1 MCIKLKILGAFI
13 AIFISGCSGNSN
25 NKSLLPTS
33 DIKRFVGV
41 VNNASVKGIDLAV
54 IPIGKHGQFG
64 LDEEGNVDASIKKSD
79 DRGRYRFNI
88 DIKEVGSYVLTA
100 STPELTPETESLE
113 MPQASC
119 QLAAGCTINKINILF
134 GEDYSLA
141 YGLQWSAA
149 VESVSDG
156 QFIVVNP
163 ITEMARVLGFS
174 IFVNDSEDSGTTVG
188 DIPAASYYSNYG
200 VVKGNSQ
207 TASLL
212 GLGDILSIEPV
223 DMTLLHVLSVDSSTA
238 IQESIR
244 YGALLAGW
252 QKLELEYNEN
262 LLDPDF
268 PFQAEVISQFIANKG
283 QLYQAA
289 ALDNQVL
296 TLKQWYQAALE
307 NLVAVRDY
315 HLGLTRDVPSDV
327 NLVITRFQ
335 SEINALNDG
344 ELTEAVFVINAQ
356 FVEDYSDAVMKTK
369 AMVNYLSNLQTNF
382 ATEDYRRSIKE
393 TSDLVTAE
401 TQRLSPK
408 LDGLFKN
415 LLLIHQYYISC
426 NQGIC
431 DEQSVWHG
439 EGNTYVAQGSKLTI
453 VQPGGT
459 TLELTQGLVFDELSP
474 EGSTSTNTHDLYLAG
489 AFEFDG
495 LRLELSDLTSDS
507 SEGIP
512 SSFRFSF
519 SERLAKLPLP
529 PELIIGGL
537 GASVNDSL
545 LPNYIELFMP
555 NFKLYDFSQVGMATE
570 LSVSGALTAA
580 MIANT
585 DIADIIKE
593 PEQKLGKRYNLS
605 SVRAVLKFTGQD
617 QSAAGSNAERRD
629 NAVISIDAIASE
641 AFKSGSDFTAYF
653 PDTVYP
659 TFESFF
665 KPREGFKVGDTSS
678 APLVISRKGEMNLPM
693 LDDNGVY
700 IENGSKIKVQYIE
713 LDYEVGGLERYVVYP
728 KAVGDDKYWGLICTA
743 QPEDEDNLVDPEY
756 SRVIQNDA
764 GEEFTQVLLACLF
777 RDKYAGEATTDEFVN
792 KIYELNKDLFNL
804 RDYNGQGS
812 YRIDYP
818 TTTAGKLQP
827 FIQNAPHDGKLEK
840 SIVLGVDSMRLQF
853 KPEFVSPSG
862 ASYLPESIL
871 DISLIWRTHELIDVN
886 ALLAF
891 DSEQVINNQNGSGLP
906 YLAVGSDSE
915 SYSVAY
921 RTDANGDESGEYVMA
936 WAGVKFVDGPIN
948 GSKVM
953 QKTDNVDLKE
963 GLFAGIG
970 SNVTYLPYSPRE
982 LRQQDLN
989 GIDGTQATEEK
1000 CGFFARGAETQAGED
1015 CDAIAYLTFRGLV
1028 TGSLREERDGAYV
1041 IRYIDG
1047 TWQVLGV
1054 Q

>member
-1 MCIKLKILGAFI
+1 MCIEFKVLSAFI
-13 AIFISGCSGNSN
+13 AIFISGCSGNSDN
-25 NKSLLPTS
+25 QRLLPTS

-41 VNNASVKGIDLAV
+41 VNNASVKGIDLAA
-54 IPIGKHGQFG
+54 IAIGQHGQFV
-64 LDEEGNVDASIKKSD
+64 LDEEGEVDASIKKSD
-79 DRGRYRFNI
+79 DRGRYRFNL
-88 DIKEVGSYVLTA
+88 DIKDVGPYVLTA
-100 STPELTPETESLE
+100 STPERTPETESLD
-113 MPQASC
+113 MPKASC
-119 QLAAGCTINKINILF
+119 QLVAGCTIDGSNILF

-141 YGLQWSAA
+141 YDLQWSAA

-174 IFVNDSEDSGTTVG
+174 IFINDRLEPGTTKG

-223 DMTLLHVLSVDSSTA
+223 DMTLLHVLSVASSTA

-268 PFQAEVISQFIANKG
+268 PFQADVISQFIANKG

-289 ALDNQVL
+289 ALDNQIL
-296 TLKQWYQAALE
+296 TLRQWYQAALD

-315 HLGLTRDVPSDV
+315 HLALNRAVPSDV

-335 SEINALNDG
+335 SEINALNEG
-344 ELTEAVFVINAQ
+344 VLTAAVFVINAQ

-369 AMVNYLSNLQTNF
+369 AMVNYLSNLQSNF
-382 ATEDYRRSIKE
+382 ATEDYRKSIKE

-408 LDGLFKN
+408 LDGLFNN
-415 LLLIHQYYISC
+415 LLLIHQYYLSC
-426 NQGIC
+426 TQGAC

-439 EGNTYVAQGSKLTI
+439 GGNTFVAQGSKLTI

-459 TLELTQGLVFDELSP
+459 KLELAQGLVFDERNP
-474 EGSTSTNTHDLYLAG
+474 EGSTRTNTHDLYLGG

-495 LRLELSDLTSDS
+495 LRLEFSELASASR
-507 SEGIP
+507 EGIQ
-512 SSFRFSF
+512 SSLRFSF
-519 SERLAKLPLP
+519 SEDLAQLPLP
-529 PELIIGGL
+529 PELIVGGM
-537 GASVNDSL
+537 GASVDDSL
-545 LPNYIELFMP
+545 VPDAIELVLP
-555 NFKLYDFSQVGMATE
+555 NFKLYDSSQVGMATE
-570 LSVSGALTAA
+570 LSVSGALTAV

-585 DIADIIKE
+585 DIGDFIKE
-593 PEQKLGKRYNLS
+593 PEEKRGKRYNLS
-605 SVRAVLKFTGQD
+605 SVRAVLTF
-617 QSAAGSNAERRD
+617 AERRD
-629 NAVISIDAIASE
+629 NAAISIDAIASE
-641 AFKSGSDFTAYF
+641 AFTSGSDFTAYF

-659 TFESFF
+659 TFAAFF

-678 APLVISRKGEMNLPM
+678 APLVISRRGEMNFPM
-693 LDDNGVY
+693 LDDEGVFS
-700 IENGSKIKVQYIE
+700 EDGSTIKVQYIE
-713 LDYEVGGLERYVVYP
+713 LDYEIGGLERYIVYP
-728 KAVGDDKYWGLICTA
+728 KAAADQYWGLICTA
-743 QPEDEDNLVDPEY
+743 QADDEDDLLDFEY
-756 SRVIQNDA
+756 SKVVQNAA
-764 GEEFTQVLLACLF
+764 GEEFNQVLLVCPI
-777 RDKYAGEATTDEFVN
+777 RDEYVGAASTDAFVN
-792 KIYELNKDLFNL
+792 IIYELNKDLFNL

-818 TTTAGKLQP
+818 TTAAGTLKP
-827 FIQNAPHDGKLEK
+827 FIQDAAHYGKLEK
-840 SIVLGVDSMRLQF
+840 AIILGVDSMRLQF
-853 KPEFVSPSG
+853 KPQFVSPSG
-862 ASYLPESIL
+862 AAYLPESIL
-871 DISLIWRTHELIDVN
+871 DISLIWRTHDLIDIN

-891 DSEQVINNQNGSGLP
+891 DSEQVVNNQNGSGLP

-936 WAGVKFVDGPIN
+936 WAGVKFVDGPIK
-948 GSKVM
+948 GHKVM
-953 QKTDNVDLKE
+953 QKTDDVDLKE
-963 GLFAGIG
+963 GVFAGIG

-982 LRQQDLN
+982 LRQQALN
-989 GIDGTQATEEK
+989 GIDGTQATEET

>member
-1 MCIKLKILGAFI
+1 MCIKFNVLGAFI
-13 AIFISGCSGNSN
+13 AIFISGCSGNSD

-41 VNNASVKGIDLAV
+41 VNNASVKGIDLAA
-54 IPIGKHGQFG
+54 IPIGQHGQFG
-64 LDEEGNVDASIKKSD
+64 LDEAGNVDASIKKSD
-79 DRGRYRFNI
+79 ERGRYRFNI
-88 DIKEVGSYVLTA
+88 DIKEVGPYVLTA
-100 STPELTPETESLE
+100 STPKLTSETESFE
-113 MPQASC
+113 MPKASC
-119 QLAAGCTINKINILF
+119 QLADGCSIDGSNILF

-141 YGLQWSAA
+141 YDLQWSAA

-174 IFVNDSEDSGTTVG
+174 IFINDSEDSGTTVG

-262 LLDPDF
+262 SLDPDF
-268 PFQAEVISQFIANKG
+268 PFQAAVISQFVSNKG

-289 ALDNQVL
+289 ALDNQIL
-296 TLKQWYQAALE
+296 TLRQWYQAALE

-315 HLGLTRDVPSDV
+315 HLGLTRDVPNDV

-335 SEINALNDG
+335 SEINALNNG

-401 TQRLSPK
+401 TQRLSSK
-408 LDGLFKN
+408 LDGLFNN

-426 NQGIC
+426 NQGAC
-431 DEQSVWHG
+431 DEQSEWHG
-439 EGNTYVAQGSKLTI
+439 GASTYVAQGSKLTI

-459 TLELTQGLVFDELSP
+459 TLELTQGLVFDELNP
-474 EGSTSTNTHDLYLAG
+474 EGSTRTNAHDLYLGG

-495 LRLELSDLTSDS
+495 LRLELSDFASDS
-507 SEGIP
+507 TEGIQ
-512 SSFRFSF
+512 SSLRFSF
-519 SERLAKLPLP
+519 SERLTKLPIP
-529 PELIIGGL
+529 PELIVGGL
-537 GASVNDSL
+537 GASVDDSL
-545 LPNYIELFMP
+545 VPDYIELIMP
-555 NFKLYDFSQVGMATE
+555 NFKLYDSFQVGTATE
-570 LSVSGALTAA
+570 LSVSGALTAV

-585 DIADIIKE
+585 DIEDFTKE
-593 PEQKLGKRYNLS
+593 PEGKLGKRYNLS
-605 SVRAVLKFTGQD
+605 NVKAVLKFTGQD
-617 QSAAGSNAERRD
+617 QRAAGSNKERRD
-629 NAVISIDAIASE
+629 NAAISIDAIASE
-641 AFKSGSDFTAYF
+641 AFTSGSDFTAYF

-659 TFESFF
+659 TFAAFF

-678 APLVISRKGEMNLPM
+678 APLVISRRGEMHFPM
-693 LDDNGVY
+693 LDDEGVFS
-700 IENGSKIKVQYIE
+700 EDGSTIKVQYIE
-713 LDYEVGGLERYVVYP
+713 LDYEIGGLERYIVYP
-728 KAVGDDKYWGLICTA
+728 KAAADQYWGLICTA
-743 QPEDEDNLVDPEY
+743 QADDEDDLLDFEY
-756 SRVIQNDA
+756 SKVVQNAA
-764 GEEFTQVLLACLF
+764 GEEFNQVLLVCPI
-777 RDKYAGEATTDEFVN
+777 RDKYAGAATTDEFVN

-818 TTTAGKLQP
+818 TTAAGKLKP
-827 FIQNAPHDGKLEK
+827 FIQDAAHYGQLEK
-840 SIVLGVDSMRLQF
+840 AIILGVDSMRLQF
-853 KPEFVSPSG
+853 KPQFVSPSG
-862 ASYLPESIL
+862 AAYLPESIL
-871 DISLIWRTHELIDVN
+871 DISLIWRTHDLININ

-891 DSEQVINNQNGSGLP
+891 DSEQVVNNQNGSGLP

-936 WAGVKFVDGPIN
+936 WAGVKFVDGPIK
-948 GSKVM
+948 GHKVM
-953 QKTDNVDLKE
+953 QKTDDVDLKE
-963 GLFAGIG
+963 GVFAGIG

-982 LRQQDLN
+982 LRQQALN
-989 GIDGTQATEEK
+989 GIDGTQATEET

>member
-1 MCIKLKILGAFI
+1 MFIKFKILGALI

-41 VNNASVKGIDLAV
+41 VNNASVKGIDLAA
-54 IPIGKHGQFG
+54 IPIGKHGQFS
-64 LDEEGNVDASIKKSD
+64 LDEEGEVDASIKKSD

-88 DIKEVGSYVLTA
+88 DIKEVGAYVLTA

-119 QLAAGCTINKINILF
+119 QLAAGCTINGINILF
-134 GEDYSLA
+134 GEEYSLA
-141 YGLQWSAA
+141 YDLQWSAA

-174 IFVNDSEDSGTTVG
+174 IFINDSEDSGTNVG

-223 DMTLLHVLSVDSSTA
+223 DMTLLHALSVDSSTA

-268 PFQAEVISQFIANKG
+268 PFQAEVISQFISNKG

-289 ALDNQVL
+289 ALDNQIL
-296 TLKQWYQAALE
+296 TIKQWYQAALN

-315 HLGLTRDVPSDV
+315 HLALSRAVPSDV

-344 ELTEAVFVINAQ
+344 VLTEAVFVVNAQ
-356 FVEDYSDAVMKTK
+356 FLEDYSDAVMKTK

-382 ATEDYRRSIKE
+382 ATEDYRKSIKE

-426 NQGIC
+426 TQGVC
-431 DEQSVWHG
+431 DDQNVWHG
-439 EGNTYVAQGSKLTI
+439 GGNTFVAQGNKLTI
-453 VQPGGT
+453 VQSGGT
-459 TLELTQGLVFDELSP
+459 KLELTQGLVFDELNP
-474 EGSTSTNTHDLYLAG
+474 EGSKSTHAHDLYLGG

-495 LRLELSDLTSDS
+495 LRLELSDLASDS
-507 SEGIP
+507 TEGIQ
-512 SSFRFSF
+512 SSLRFSF
-519 SERLAKLPLP
+519 SERLTKLPIP
-529 PELIIGGL
+529 PELIVGGL
-537 GASVNDSL
+537 GASVDDSL
-545 LPNYIELFMP
+545 VPDYIELTMP
-555 NFKLYDFSQVGMATE
+555 NFKLYDTSQVGTATE
-570 LSVSGALTAA
+570 LSVSGALTAV

-585 DIADIIKE
+585 DIEDFTKE
-593 PEQKLGKRYNLS
+593 PEEKLGKRYNLS
-605 SVRAVLKFTGQD
+605 NVRAILKFLGRD
-617 QSAAGSNAERRD
+617 KSAASFSAELRD

-641 AFKSGSDFTAYF
+641 AFTSGLDFTAYF
-653 PDTVYP
+653 PETVYP

-678 APLVISRKGEMNLPM
+678 APLVISRRGEMDLPV
-693 LDDNGVY
+693 LDAEGVY
-700 IENGSKIKVQYIE
+700 SVDGSTIRVQYIE
-713 LDYEVGGLERYVVYP
+713 LDYEIGGLERYVVYP
-728 KAVGDDKYWGLICTA
+728 KAAGDDKYWGLICTA
-743 QPEDEDNLVDPEY
+743 QPEDEDDLVDPKY
-756 SRVIQNDA
+756 SKVVQNDA
-764 GEEFTQVLLACLF
+764 GEESTQVLLACLF
-777 RDKYAGEATTDEFVN
+777 RDKYSGEATTEGFVN
-792 KIYELNKDLFNL
+792 KIYKLNKDLFNL

-818 TTTAGKLQP
+818 ITAAGALKP
-827 FIQNAPHDGKLEK
+827 FIQDAPHNGKLEK
-840 SIVLGVDSMRLQF
+840 AIVLGVDSMRLQF
-853 KPEFVSPSG
+853 KPEFVSRSG

-970 SNVTYLPYSPRE
+970 SNVTYSPYSPRE

-989 GIDGTQATEEK
+989 GLDGTQVTEEK